1 MKKILLL
8 IIPVILL
15 SVAGAGLWL
24 RYGRARDP
32 FAHAQELM
40 DKGDLRGAQLEL
52 RNSIRANANN
62 AGAHFRLGVV
72 DLRLGDFVAAEKE
85 LKSAR
90 DQGYEARLVNP
101 PLAQAYMAQTRYREL
116 LRDFPVQGLP
126 PEQAAVLLTQRALAQ
141 LSLGDTQSALASANE
156 AERLVPS
163 SGEAPLATARILVA
177 RNDFDAAQVKVERAL
192 QISPS
197 SIEAMIMRGQLSNV
211 KGDRV
216 RAIAD
221 FDAALALSP
230 RNLTA
235 RLERANLLLMDGRDA
250 RAKDDVN
257 AALDIEPR
265 SSMAIYLRAVIE
277 VKTEDYAA
285 ADADLNK
292 IAGILTRFPRGFF
305 FYAIAKY
312 NLGQAEQASD
322 AANKFLAKNP
332 RDPDAIKLFSRIEL
346 AARRPGAVIKIMLEA
361 QKGGT
366 VDSDMLEL
374 LGRAYILSGRPQL
387 GLETMERAAA
397 LSPSNADILA
407 RLASLRLSLGDA
419 SRASDEFEKAYAMAP
434 DKTAA
439 AEQLV
444 LASISAAE
452 LDRAA
457 VALARLVKAKGES
470 EITSNLAALL
480 RMAQLDLAG
489 AEAQLR
495 ATIAAY
501 PESTQPR
508 INLAKVLVLL
518 DRTAEAQV
526 ILGEVLDRKPAD
538 GVALSMLVALLNA
551 DNRGSI
557 AQTRLE
563 KAHAAAPRDAD
574 ISITLANQI
583 LRANEGKKAL
593 ALVDEVLREQPENA
607 TLLAAKG
614 RFLASRGQPEEAEQA
629 FRMALDNNPLDVVV
643 RKAIADLRI
652 AAKDPEG
659 ARKILADGLRAE
671 PGHETLMRLMVEVAL
686 RTRGLEAALGEADRL
701 ARDPANMP
709 NARWLRGDALMA
721 AARFTDAAAA
731 FATDFRAD
739 PGTVGLVRLVG
750 AYNAAGRTEQ
760 ATLLLREWL
769 TRNPTDAA
777 AAEQLASLDII
788 ARRFFEAEKQLG
800 IIIAQR
806 PSDAVALNNLAWVYL
821 QRSDSRARIVA
832 QKSYLLNPTPEAA
845 DTLGWILVNTGSP
858 ATGYTLLRQAAGS
871 LRRDPTVLYH
881 YAVAQKATGRK
892 EDAITTLRPLLLG
905 LAEFEERPAA
915 QKLLDELIGK
925 T

>member
-1 MKKILLL
+1 MKKLLLL
-8 IIPVILL
+8 IIPVIVL

-24 RYGRARDP
+24 KYGRARDP
-32 FAHAQELM
+32 FTHAQELM
-40 DKGDLRGAQLEL
+40 DKGDLRAAQLEL
-52 RNSIRANANN
+52 RNIIRTNPNN
-62 AGAHFRLGVV
+62 AGAHFRLGQV

-85 LKSAR
+85 LKIAR
-90 DQGYEARLVNP
+90 EQGYEARLVNP
-101 PLAQAYMAQTRYREL
+101 PLAQAYMAQSRYREL

-141 LSLGDTQSALASANE
+141 LSIGDTQSALASSTE
-156 AERLVPS
+156 AERLLPNS
-163 SGEAPLATARILVA
+163 AEAPMATARVLVA
-177 RNDFDAAQVKVERAL
+177 RNDFDAAQLKVERAL
-192 QISPS
+192 QINSRS
-197 SIEAMIMRGQLSNV
+197 VEAMIMRGQLSNV
-211 KGDRV
+211 KGDRA

-221 FDAALALSP
+221 FDAALAMNP

-235 RLERANLLLMDGRDA
+235 RLERANLLLMDNKDA

-292 IAGILTRFPRGFF
+292 ISGILARFPRGFF

-322 AANKFLAKNP
+322 AANKFLARNP
-332 RDPDAIKLFSRIEL
+332 RDPDAIKLFCRIEL
-346 AARRPGAVIKIMLEA
+346 AARRPGAVIKLLLET
-361 QKGGT
+361 QKAGT

-374 LGRAYILSGRPQL
+374 LGRAYTLSGRPQL

-397 LSPSNADILA
+397 LAPNNADILA
-407 RLASLRLSLGDA
+407 RLAALRLSLGDA
-419 SRASDEFEKAYAMAP
+419 SRASDEFEKAYEMAP

-457 VALARLVKAKGES
+457 VALSRLVKAKGES
-470 EITSNLAALL
+470 EMTGNLAALL
-480 RMAQLDLAG
+480 RMAQLDMPG
-489 AEAQLR
+489 AESQLR

-501 PESTQPR
+501 PDAIQPR

-518 DRTAEAQV
+518 DRSAEAQV
-526 ILGEVLDRKPAD
+526 VLGEVLDRKPAD
-538 GVALSMLVALLNA
+538 GVALTALVGLLNA

-563 KAHAAAPRDAD
+563 KARAVAPKDAD
-574 ISITLANQI
+574 ISIALANQI

-607 TLLAAKG
+607 ALLAAKG
-614 RFLASRGQPEEAEQA
+614 RFLAARGQAEEAEA
-629 FRMALDNNPLDVVV
+629 SYRMSLDYNPLDVVV
-643 RKAIADLRI
+643 RKAIAELRI
-652 AAKDPEG
+652 TGKDFDG

-671 PGHETLMRLMVEVAL
+671 PGNPALMQMMIEVAL
-686 RTRGLEAALGEADRL
+686 RTRGLNAALAEADRL
-701 ARDPANMP
+701 SHEPANMP

-721 AARFTDAAAA
+721 AARFTDAAAT

-739 PGTVGLVRLVG
+739 PGTQGLLRLVG
-750 AYNAAGRTEQ
+750 AYNASGRTEQ
-760 ATLLLREWL
+760 ATALLREWL
-769 TRNPTDAA
+769 ARNPTDAA

-806 PSDAVALNNLAWVYL
+806 PSDSVALNNLAWVYL
-821 QRSDSRARIVA
+821 QRNDSRARMVA
-832 QKSYLLNPTPEAA
+832 QKSYLLNPSPEAA
-845 DTLGWILVNTGSP
+845 DTLGWILTTTGTPS
-858 ATGYTLLRQAAGS
+858 TGYTLLRQAASS

-881 YAVAQKATGRK
+881 YAVAQKETGRK
-892 EDAITTLRPLLLG
+892 EDAIATLRPLLLG
-905 LAEFEERPAA
+905 LSEFEERPAA
-915 QKLLDELIGK
+915 QKLLDELTGK
-925 T
+925 K

>member
-1 MKKILLL
+1 MKKLLL
-8 IIPVILL
+8 LVIPVVLL

-24 RYGRARDP
+24 KYGRARDP

-52 RNSIRANANN
+52 RNSIRSNANN
-62 AGAHFRLGVV
+62 AGAHFRLGTV

-85 LKSAR
+85 LKTAR
-90 DQGYEARLVNP
+90 EQGYEARLVNP
-101 PLAQAYMAQTRYREL
+101 PLAQAYIAQGRYREL

-141 LSLGDTQSALASANE
+141 LSLGDTQSALASASE
-156 AERLVPS
+156 TERLVPNS
-163 SGEAPLATARILVA
+163 ADAPMATARILVA

-192 QISPS
+192 QINPRSA
-197 SIEAMIMRGQLSNV
+197 EAMIMRGQLSNV

-216 RAIAD
+216 RAVAD
-221 FDAALALSP
+221 FDAALALNP

-235 RLERANLLLMDGRDA
+235 RLERANLLLMDGKDA

-257 AALDIEPR
+257 AALEIEPR

-277 VKTEDYAA
+277 VKTEDYAG

-292 IAGILTRFPRGFF
+292 ISGILTRFPRGFF

-332 RDPDAIKLFSRIEL
+332 RDPDAIKLFCRIEL
-346 AARRPGAVIKIMLEA
+346 AARRPGAVIKLLQEA
-361 QKGGT
+361 QKAGSI
-366 VDSDMLEL
+366 DSDILEL
-374 LGRAYILSGRPQL
+374 LGRAYTLSGRPQL

-397 LSPSNADILA
+397 LSPDNADILA
-407 RLASLRLSLGDA
+407 RLAALRLSLGDA
-419 SRASDEFEKAYAMAP
+419 SRASEEFEKAYALAP

-457 VALARLVKAKGES
+457 VALSRLIKAKGES
-470 EITSNLAALL
+470 EMTGNLAALL
-480 RMAQLDLAG
+480 RMAQLDLPG
-489 AEAQLR
+489 AETQLR

-563 KAHAAAPRDAD
+563 RAHEAAPRDAD

-593 ALVDEVLREQPENA
+593 ALVDEVLRAQPENA
-607 TLLAAKG
+607 ALLAAKG

-629 FRMALDNNPLDVVV
+629 YRMALDTNPLDVVV

-652 AAKDPEG
+652 GAKDFDG
-659 ARKILADGLRAE
+659 ARKILADGVRAE
-671 PGHETLMRLMVEVAL
+671 PGHETLMRLMIEVAL

-721 AARFTDAAAA
+721 AARFSDAAAA

-739 PGTVGLVRLVG
+739 PGTVGLIRLVG

-769 TRNPTDAA
+769 QRNPTDAG

-800 IIIAQR
+800 TIIAQR

-821 QRSDSRARIVA
+821 QRNDSRARIVA

-845 DTLGWILVNTGSP
+845 DTLGWILVNTGNP
-858 ATGYTLLRQAAGS
+858 ATGYTLLRQAASS

-881 YAVAQKATGRK
+881 YAVAQRDTGRK
-892 EDAITTLRPLLLG
+892 EDAIATLRPLLLG
-905 LAEFEERPAA
+905 LSEFEERPAA
-915 QKLLDELIGK
+915 QKLLDELLGK
-925 T
+925 K